1 MMDRRAFVTAVGGSI
16 LGARLAAEAQPGE
29 KIYRIGILENRSAAS
44 NAANL
49 GAFLQGLKELGY
61 VEEQDF
67 VIEYRSADG
76 RPERFADLAAEMV
89 RLDIDVIVTSGTP
102 AALAA
107 KRATRTIPIVM
118 ASGGEP
124 AVAGIVTSL
133 ARPGGNVT
141 GLYVMAPAEV
151 GAQRVQLLKAA
162 VPRLSQVSVLWNAA
176 DMQTPL
182 IMRETQKAARGMR
195 LQLTSLEISRRIDS
209 LDQLFETAILGR
221 TDALVVIEDLVTV
234 TYRSRIL
241 DFAAMSRLPAI
252 YPLREF
258 ADEGGLMSYGADRRD
273 LYRRAAGYVHRIF
286 KGARP
291 ADLPVEPSTRFELV
305 INLKTA
311 KALGLTIPQT
321 LLLRADQIIQ

>member
-1 MMDRRAFVTAVGGSI
+1 MRLIGLAAVLTLGLTI
-16 LGARLAAEAQPGE
+16 LPFAAEAQPRE
-29 KIYRIGILENRSAAS
+29 KIYRIGILEIRSAES

-49 GAFLQGLKELGY
+49 SAFLQGLKDLGY
-61 VEEQDF
+61 VEQQGF

-76 RPERFADLAAEMV
+76 RTERFGDLAAEMV
-89 RLDIDVIVTSGTP
+89 RLDVDVIVTSGIP

-107 KRATRTIPIVM
+107 KQATRTIPIVM
-118 ASGGEP
+118 ASSGEP

-141 GLYVMAPAEV
+141 GLYVMAPPEV
-151 GAQRVQLLKAA
+151 GARRVQLLKEA
-162 VPRLSQVSVLWNAA
+162 VPGLSQVSVLWNAA
-176 DMQTPL
+176 DMHAPF
-182 IMRETQKAARGMR
+182 IMRETEKAARSVR
-195 LQLTSLEISRRIDS
+195 LRLTSLEISRRIDS
-209 LDQLFETAILGR
+209 LDQLFETALLDR
-221 TDALVVIEDLVTV
+221 AEALVVIEDLVTV

-258 ADEGGLMSYGADRRD
+258 VDEGGLMSYGADRRD

-291 ADLPVEPSTRFELV
+291 ADLPVEPSTRFELA

-321 LLLRADQIIQ
+321 LLLRANQVID

>member
-1 MMDRRAFVTAVGGSI
+1 MDRRAFVTAVGGSI

-61 VEEQDF
+61 VEEQGF

-258 ADEGGLMSYGADRRD
+258 ADEGGLMSYAADRRD

>member
-1 MMDRRAFVTAVGGSI
+1 
-16 LGARLAAEAQPGE
+16 
-29 KIYRIGILENRSAAS
+29 
-44 NAANL
+44 
-49 GAFLQGLKELGY
+49 
-61 VEEQDF
+61 
-67 VIEYRSADG
+67 
-76 RPERFADLAAEMV
+76 MV

-182 IMRETQKAARGMR
+182 IMRETQKAARDMR

-311 KALGLTIPQT
+311 KALGLTIPQSV
-321 LLLRADQIIQ
+321 LLRADQIIQ

>member
-1 MMDRRAFVTAVGGSI
+1 
-16 LGARLAAEAQPGE
+16 
-29 KIYRIGILENRSAAS
+29 
-44 NAANL
+44 
-49 GAFLQGLKELGY
+49 
-61 VEEQDF
+61 
-67 VIEYRSADG
+67 
-76 RPERFADLAAEMV
+76 
-89 RLDIDVIVTSGTP
+89 
-102 AALAA
+102 
-107 KRATRTIPIVM
+107 
-118 ASGGEP
+118 
-124 AVAGIVTSL
+124 
-133 ARPGGNVT
+133 
-141 GLYVMAPAEV
+141 
-151 GAQRVQLLKAA
+151 
-162 VPRLSQVSVLWNAA
+162 
-176 DMQTPL
+176 MQTPL